1 MAISSRWL
9 CLAVGFL
16 EPWWLSSVISWSW
29 LQVHG
34 RGSHDSHG
42 ILLTVF
48 CYTAICRRIPATVDG
63 FLRRGPG
70 GLPGGLMNQPT
81 DLLKGEELPEEAG
94 RNTTRVSEENILAD
108 AEGAEENQ
116 GERSPYRINL
126 GGTPDSQS
134 TKPTAGPAWRRLEHN
149 IISSLG

>member
-1 MAISSRWL
+1 MAI
-9 CLAVGFL
+9 LAVGFL
-16 EPWWLSSVISWSW
+16 EPWWLSSVISLSW

-94 RNTTRVSEENILAD
+94 RYTTRISVENTLAG
-108 AEGAEENQ
+108 AEGAE
-116 GERSPYRINL
+116 GESRRTTRRSFLKHSPH
-126 GGTPDSQS
+126 SQQ
-134 TKPTAGPAWRRLEHN
+134 TAALHRRRLEHN